1 MSSTPP
7 QSSQPDATPEP
18 QAPTPAAKPPL
29 RSSKVSR
36 TDKTAPAAKTDPK
49 PAAKL
54 EPKAKTAAKS
64 SGAASGAVSGVVA
77 LSPRSSHNLKSDA
90 APGLAN
96 RPIDP
101 SPIQISR
108 SVSLA
113 GIRPIGIS
121 VNPQPIVLTP
131 TSMVLN
137 RPIADNS
144 TDDDDTLMGYLD

>member
-1 MSSTPP
+1 
-7 QSSQPDATPEP
+7 
-18 QAPTPAAKPPL
+18 
-29 RSSKVSR
+29 VSR
-36 TDKTAPAAKTDPK
+36 TDKTAPAAQLDSK

-54 EPKAKTAAKS
+54 APQTKAAPKAGS
-64 SGAASGAVSGVVA
+64 SGVVA

>member
-1 MSSTPP
+1 MSSTPTP
-7 QSSQPDATPEP
+7 QSSQSESDATNPAPAP
-18 QAPTPAAKPPL
+18 QPPAKPPL
-29 RSSKVSR
+29 RNAKVSR
-36 TDKTAPAAKTDPK
+36 TDKTAPAAETAPK
-49 PAAKL
+49 AVAKL
-54 EPKAKTAAKS
+54 APKAKATSKDS
-64 SGAASGAVSGVVA
+64 SGGVVA

-137 RPIADNS
+137 RPIADNN
-144 TDDDDTLMGYLD
+144 TDDDNTLMGYLD

>member
-1 MSSTPP
+1 MSSTPTP
-7 QSSQPDATPEP
+7 QSSQSESDTSPAAVPE
-18 QAPTPAAKPPL
+18 AAAKPPL
-29 RSSKVSR
+29 RNAKVSR
-36 TDKTAPAAKTDPK
+36 TDKTAPAAKTEPKAKLAPKAK
-49 PAAKL
+49 PAAKD
-54 EPKAKTAAKS
+54 
-64 SGAASGAVSGVVA
+64 GSGVVA
-77 LSPRSSHNLKSDA
+77 LTPRSSHNLKSDA

-101 SPIQISR
+101 SPIQVSR

-144 TDDDDTLMGYLD
+144 TDDDNTLMGYLD

>member
-7 QSSQPDATPEP
+7 P
-18 QAPTPAAKPPL
+18 QASPSPTSPAEAASPAPKPSPT
-29 RSSKVSR
+29 SNKSR
-36 TDKTAPAAKTDPK
+36 TDKTAPAVKTEPAPK
-49 PAAKL
+49 A
-54 EPKAKTAAKS
+54 EPKAKPAPKASTKS
-64 SGAASGAVSGVVA
+64 ADVVA
-77 LSPRSSHNLKSDA
+77 LSPRSALNLQSAA

-101 SPIQISR
+101 SPIQVSR

-113 GIRPIGIS
+113 GVRPIGVS
-121 VNPQPIVLTP
+121 VNPQPIILQP

-137 RPIADNS
+137 RPIANNS

>member
-1 MSSTPP
+1 MSSTPTP
-7 QSSQPDATPEP
+7 QESQPDDAPEP

-36 TDKTAPAAKTDPK
+36 TDKTAPAAKTEAK

-54 EPKAKTAAKS
+54 EPKAKTAAKG
-64 SGAASGAVSGVVA
+64 SGAGSSGVVA